1 MTLYF
6 LDSSAA
12 TKRYVVETGTAWV
25 RELTASTSGHAVAVA
40 QITSVEII
48 SGLARQARE
57 GLISALEMQKLRL
70 LVGTHIALEY
80 AIVEFEPSVVQRA
93 EDLLLAHPLRAYD
106 AVQLASTLDL
116 RARLSATGLAAPIFV
131 SADRRL
137 LAAAETEGLLTD
149 DPNRH
154 I

>member
-12 TKRYVVETGTAWV
+12 TKRYVVETGTVWV
-25 RELTASTSGHAVAVA
+25 RDLTASTNGHAVAVA

-57 GLISALEMQKLRL
+57 GLISAIEMQKLRL

-80 AIVEFEPSVVQRA
+80 AIIEFEPSFSRILCA
-93 EDLLLAHPLRAYD
+93 RTMLCNLLQHSICAPAS
-106 AVQLASTLDL
+106 APLASL
-116 RARLSATGLAAPIFV
+116 RRSLSPPIG
-131 SADRRL
+131 AC
-137 LAAAETEGLLTD
+137 
-149 DPNRH
+149 
-154 I
+154 